1 MTHLA
6 DDDGNDNSGS
16 DNEGAI
22 PFILL
27 KNESELAREETPDV
41 DLRICQFLGERER
54 ENCGEHSVARTQ
66 RDED

>member
-6 DDDGNDNSGS
+6 DDDDNDNSGS
-16 DNEGAI
+16 DDEGAI

-27 KNESELAREETPDV
+27 ENESELAREEAPDV

-54 ENCGEHSVARTQ
+54 TAENSVARTQ